1 MKREIFTCEQ
11 GEKDWFDVRRG
22 IVTASR
28 FDDVM
33 AKGKGGGESITR
45 RKYMLTLI
53 GERLTGETAD
63 GYKNGH
69 MERGNIMEAE
79 ARDTYSLVTGMEV
92 KQVGFIKL
100 GDDIGASPDGLPADG
115 CLEIKTKLPALH
127 LDCLLRGEVPTEH
140 MKQIQGQLWVSDCEW
155 ADFVSFWSGLPIF
168 IKRVP
173 RDKKMIAEIHSAVS
187 IFVEEMLET
196 MEEIKRIGG

>member
-1 MKREIFTCEQ
+1 MKREIFNCEQ
-11 GEKDWFDVRRG
+11 GSDEWFSVRRG

-33 AKGKGGGESITR
+33 AKGKGGGESVTR

-53 GERLTGETAD
+53 GERLTGETAES
-63 GYKNGH
+63 YANGH
-69 MERGNIMEAE
+69 MERGKAMEAE
-79 ARDTYSLVTGMEV
+79 ARDTYSLVTGLEV
-92 KQVGFIKL
+92 KPVGFVKF

-115 CLEIKTKLPALH
+115 GLEIKTKLPHLH
-127 LDCLLRGEVPTEH
+127 LDCMLRGEVPSEH
-140 MKQIQGQLWVSDCEW
+140 LKQIQGQMWVADLEW
-155 ADFVSFWSGLPIF
+155 SDFVSFWSGLPIF

-173 RDKKMIAEIHSAVS
+173 RDSKMIAEIHSAVS

>member
-1 MKREIFTCEQ
+1 MKREIFNCEQ
-11 GEKDWFDVRRG
+11 GKKEWFDVRRG

-63 GYKNGH
+63 SHSNGH
-69 MERGNIMEAE
+69 MERGKEMEPE
-79 ARDTYSLVTGMEV
+79 ARDTYSLVTGLEV

-100 GDDIGASPDGLPADG
+100 GENIGASPDGLPGDG

-127 LDCLLRGEVPTEH
+127 LDCMLRGQVPAEH
-140 MKQIQGQLWVSDCEW
+140 MKQIQGQLWVSDLEW
-155 ADFVSFWSGLPIF
+155 CDFVSFWSGLPIF
-168 IKRVP
+168 IKRVN
-173 RDKKMIAEIHSAVS
+173 RDSKMIAEIHSAVS
-187 IFVEEMLET
+187 LFIEEMLET

>member
-1 MKREIFTCEQ
+1 MKREIFYCEQ
-11 GEKDWFDVRRG
+11 GEKEWFDVKRG
-22 IVTASR
+22 VVSASR

-53 GERLTGETAD
+53 GERMTGETAES
-63 GYKNGH
+63 YSNGH
-69 MERGNIMEAE
+69 MERGKVMEAE
-79 ARDTYSLVTGMEV
+79 ARDTYSLVTGLEV

-100 GDDIGASPDGLPADG
+100 GDDIGASPDGLPGDG

-127 LDCLLRGEVPTEH
+127 LDCMLRGEVPAEH
-140 MKQIQGQLWVSDCEW
+140 MKQIQGQLWVSDLEW
-155 ADFVSFWSGLPIF
+155 CDFVSFWSGLPIF
-168 IKRVP
+168 VKRVN
-173 RDKKMIAEIHSAVS
+173 RDSKMIAEIHSAVS